1 LSGATLDNTS
11 INETLKDVNMYR
23 HNPPTIRIEFEH
35 QVRREHVYV
44 EASAWHDDDGI
55 YKTELN
61 DVLLDGISV
70 IGLLT
75 DDDLSDIIDAIEP
88 AIHADAGDA
97 RATGSNTIPGPY
109 PTL

>member
-1 LSGATLDNTS
+1 
-11 INETLKDVNMYR
+11 MYR

-35 QVRREHVYV
+35 QVRKEFVFV
-44 EASAWHDDDGI
+44 QASAWHDEEGI

-70 IGLLT
+70 LGLLT

-97 RATGSNTIPGPY
+97 RATGSNTIPGPH